1 MNRKRLQKRAFT
13 LIELLVVIAII
24 AILAAILFPVFAQAK
39 AAAKATV
46 AISNV
51 KQISLGMLIYS
62 GDNDDNRVPRNIQ
75 DIIYDNNGNFVS
87 VYNEYSWK
95 QAVAPYVKSVDMFKD
110 PTNPASKFPD
120 DHSYTPIR
128 VSRNWTPTAL
138 PQNLVFNRG
147 YAISTVWVSGSFS
160 DNKAV
165 SMTAFEE
172 PASVFAV
179 VESKE
184 EYTDM
189 GPFVTW
195 KENVDP
201 SPLGVSQSTGMKWNW
216 ASEKYGNK
224 AQSVAFQ
231 DGHAKRQAFS
241 ATCGNSFMRKPDGSS
256 ETDNWGMSAA
266 QKAGYSWANGMCDT
280 LPTQFR

>member
-1 MNRKRLQKRAFT
+1 MTRKRLRNRAFT

-39 AAAKATV
+39 AAAKASV

-51 KQISLGMLIYS
+51 KQISLGMLIYA
-62 GDNDDNRVPRNIQ
+62 GDADDNRVPRNIQ
-75 DIIYDNNGNFVS
+75 DIQRDSAGNFVA
-87 VYNEYSWK
+87 VTNEYSWK

-110 PTNPASKFPD
+110 PSNPASKFPD

-128 VSRNWTPTAL
+128 VANNWTPTTL
-138 PQNLVFNRG
+138 PSNLVFNRG
-147 YAISTVWVSGSFS
+147 YAIANVWSGGFV

-165 SMTAFEE
+165 SMTAFES
-172 PASVFAV
+172 PASTFAV

-184 EYTDM
+184 QYSDM
-189 GPFVTW
+189 GPFVEW
-195 KENVDP
+195 HENVDP
-201 SPLGVSQSTGMKWNW
+201 SPLGINQATGMKWNW

-224 AQSVAFQ
+224 AQAVAFQ
-231 DGHAKRQAFS
+231 DGHAKRQGFS
-241 ATCGNSFMRKPDGSS
+241 ATCGNSFMKKAAGSS
-256 ETDNWGMSAA
+256 ETDNWGMTAA
-266 QKAGYSWANGMCDT
+266 QNPDYSWANGMCNT